1 MDVRAQR
8 IVKSAIELAE
18 RDGYHAVRLRDV
30 AQQAEVALAT
40 VYRRFQSKEDILI
53 AALEHES
60 ENLQVRLRRR
70 GMPGADP
77 VARVVEFFRFVTHGL
92 IRRPNL
98 SRALI
103 RALAT
108 TDSDVAVH
116 GESAKELYAGL
127 QKSSEGWCKA
137 TLEDVQATMS
147 QSGYPASRIHYVR
160 GRVEDTI
167 PGTIP
172 GQIAVLRLDTDW
184 YESTRHELEHLYP
197 RLVRGG
203 ILMIDD
209 YGHWQGARRATDEYL
224 KVAAPGVFL
233 HRIDYTGREMVK
245 P

>member
-40 VYRRFQSKEDILI
+40 VYRRFQSQEDILI

-77 VARVVEFFRFVTHGL
+77 VTRVVEFFRFVTHGL

-108 TDSDVAVH
+108 TDSDVA
-116 GESAKELYAGL
+116 
-127 QKSSEGWCKA
+127 
-137 TLEDVQATMS
+137 
-147 QSGYPASRIHYVR
+147 
-160 GRVEDTI
+160 GRVEQFHRLFIRLTAAAWRGELDNPDT
-167 PGTIP
+167 PVD
-172 GQIAVLRLDTDW
+172 VLEARPEWLPASILQQVW
-184 YESTRHELEHLYP
+184 FSWLVGWAGGMHEESTVNEH
-197 RLVRGG
+197 
-203 ILMIDD
+203 I
-209 YGHWQGARRATDEYL
+209 RRA
-224 KVAAPGVFL
+224 AALLLRALETPEK
-233 HRIDYTGREMVK
+233 T